1 LLANHT
7 CFPIQADHSLF
18 LNLFVSHFLLN
29 PKESLMTLAPPNLRP
44 RTVVELLDL
53 AIRLYRRNF
62 LTFIGIVAVM
72 QVPIVL
78 LQLLVSLATFG
89 DTFAQLQDQ
98 DFFLN
103 TQPEDFLTPT
113 VYGGIIGT
121 LCLTLLSW
129 VLIQGVATAAMTR
142 AVADHY
148 LGETITIVEAYRSIG
163 QAWLPLVLALVVA
176 MLLAL
181 VFLIWGLV
189 PCLGWLTGIGI
200 FLFWMFVVTPLVA
213 PVVVLEAQTPGR
225 ALRRAWDLARR
236 RFWPVLGFVFILF
249 ILGQLLITVPV
260 TLISQVTQILVGSPL
275 TGNGAGAFTVGTI
288 VQTLTSLGFS
298 LIYLPLQIAGITLLY
313 FDLRVRT
320 EGFDLAVA
328 AETAAEPQITVSEI
342 LAQTPGPAEGSI
354 MTGNELKNFVLV
366 SLIGVAGVLILWG
379 ALAILFALLFS
390 MGAGI

>member
-1 LLANHT
+1 
-7 CFPIQADHSLF
+7 
-18 LNLFVSHFLLN
+18 
-29 PKESLMTLAPPNLRP
+29 MTLAPPNLRP

-78 LQLLVSLATFG
+78 LQLLVSLAAFG
-89 DTFAQLQDQ
+89 ETFAQLQDQ
-98 DFFLN
+98 NLLFSA
-103 TQPEDFLTPT
+103 QPEDFLTPT
-113 VYGGIIGT
+113 FYGGMIGT
-121 LCLTLLSW
+121 VCLTLLSW

-148 LGETITIVEAYRSIG
+148 LGETITIVEAYRKIG
-163 QAWLPLVLALVVA
+163 HAWLPLVLALVMA
-176 MLLAL
+176 MILAL
-181 VFLIWGLV
+181 IFLVWGLV
-189 PCLGWLTGIGI
+189 PCLGWLTGLGI
-200 FLFWMFVVTPLVA
+200 FLFWMFVVTPLIA
-213 PVVVLEAQTPGR
+213 PVVVLEAQTPGH
-225 ALRRAWDLARR
+225 ALRRAWNLARR
-236 RFWPVLGFVFILF
+236 RFWPVLGFVLILF

-275 TGNGAGAFTVGTI
+275 SGDGAGAFTVGTI

-320 EGFDLAVA
+320 EGLDLTVA
-328 AETAAEPQITVSEI
+328 AETTVEPQITVSEI
-342 LAQTPGPAEGSI
+342 LARAPGPEGGSI

-366 SLIGVAGVLILWG
+366 SLIGAGGLLILWG
-379 ALAILFALLFS
+379 ALATLFALIFS
-390 MGAGI
+390 MGVGI